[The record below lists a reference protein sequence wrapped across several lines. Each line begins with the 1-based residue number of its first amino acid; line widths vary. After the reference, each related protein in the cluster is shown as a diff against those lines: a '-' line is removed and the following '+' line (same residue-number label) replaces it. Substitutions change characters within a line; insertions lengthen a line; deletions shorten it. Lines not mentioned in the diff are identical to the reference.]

1 MMPEILAEYF
11 SALARLKAGCPE
23 RIEKSVQISKDA
35 VSLEAG
41 RKKGTIK
48 KSRAIFRDLI
58 LAIEAA
64 AAEQSYHQK
73 RADRLPLL
81 KEEAAKYRELWEE
94 ALSREISL
102 VNQLWRERREWAL
115 EKQALTGKK
124 VSVIHDYQHHWKD
137 DGAAT

>member
-1 MMPEILAEYF
+1 MMSEILAEYF
-11 SALARLKAGCPE
+11 SALARLKARCPE
-23 RIEKSVQISKDA
+23 RIEKSVQISRDA

-48 KSRAIFRDLI
+48 KSRPIFRDLI
-58 LAIEAA
+58 LAIDAA

-73 RADRLPLL
+73 HTDQRPLL
-81 KEEAAKYRELWEE
+81 KEELAKYRELWEE

-115 EKQALTGKK
+115 EKQALTGKTM
-124 VSVIHDYQHHWKD
+124 SIIHSFQRQDSD
-137 DGAAT
+137 VPE

>member
-1 MMPEILAEYF
+1 MPEILAEYF
-11 SALARLKAGCPE
+11 SALARLKVGSPE
-23 RIEKSVQISKDA
+23 RIEKCVKISKDA

-73 RADRLPLL
+73 RTDPLPLL
-81 KEEAAKYRELWEE
+81 KEEVAKYRELWEE

-115 EKQALTGKK
+115 EKQMLTGKK
-124 VSVIHDYQHHWKD
+124 VSVIHDCQRHSKD
-137 DGAAT
+137 GDAIA

>member
-1 MMPEILAEYF
+1 MSEILKEYF

-23 RIEKSVQISKDA
+23 RIEKSFQISKDA

-64 AAEQSYHQK
+64 AAEQSYHQ
-73 RADRLPLL
+73 RHADQLPLL

-102 VNQLWRERREWAL
+102 VKQLWRERREWAL

-124 VSVIHDYQHHWKD
+124 LSVVHDCQRHSM
-137 DGAAT
+137 DGGTDT

>member
-1 MMPEILAEYF
+1 MPEILAEYF
-11 SALARLKAGCPE
+11 SALARLKAGSPE
-23 RIEKSVQISKDA
+23 RVEESVQISKDA

-48 KSRAIFRDLI
+48 KSRPIFRDLI
-58 LAIEAA
+58 LAIDAA
-64 AAEQSYHQK
+64 AAEQLYQK
-73 RADRLPLL
+73 KNTDQRPLL
-81 KEEAAKYRELWEE
+81 KEEAAKYRALWEE

-124 VSVIHDYQHHWKD
+124 VRLIPSHQRGIEEE
-137 DGAAT
+137 DGGA

>member
-1 MMPEILAEYF
+1 MSEILAEYF
-11 SALARLKAGCPE
+11 SALARLKAGFPE
-23 RIEKSVQISKDA
+23 RVEKSVLISKDA

-48 KSRAIFRDLI
+48 KSRPIFRDLI
-58 LAIEAA
+58 VAIDAA
-64 AAEQSYHQK
+64 AAEQSYQQRHTDQ
-73 RADRLPLL
+73 RPFLR
-81 KEEAAKYRELWEE
+81 EEVAKYRELWEE

-124 VSVIHDYQHHWKD
+124 ISIIHSFQRQDSD
-137 DGAAT
+137 VPE